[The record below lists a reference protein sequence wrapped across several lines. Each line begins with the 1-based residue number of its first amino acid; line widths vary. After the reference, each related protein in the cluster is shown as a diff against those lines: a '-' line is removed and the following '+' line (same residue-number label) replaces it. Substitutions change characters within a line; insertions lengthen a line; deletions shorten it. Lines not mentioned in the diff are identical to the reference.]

1 MIFIL
6 GVTVQQSQVCSRSY
20 QSSAMVSKVLCVCL
34 CGGVVVY
41 LHVYATGSRVKK
53 TTERERETLNCR
65 YIAGST
71 AASLREVMAHGV
83 NLQRDG

>member
-1 MIFIL
+1 
-6 GVTVQQSQVCSRSY
+6 
-20 QSSAMVSKVLCVCL
+20 MVSKVLCVRL
-34 CGGVVVY
+34 RGGVVVY
-41 LHVYATGSRVKK
+41 LHVYATGSSVKK

-65 YIAGST
+65 YIAGSM